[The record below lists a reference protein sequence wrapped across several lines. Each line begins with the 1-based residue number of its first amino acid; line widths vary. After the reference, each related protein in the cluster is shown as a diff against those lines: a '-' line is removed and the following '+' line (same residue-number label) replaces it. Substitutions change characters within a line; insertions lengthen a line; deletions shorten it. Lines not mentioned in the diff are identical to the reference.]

1 MMRVVNLWKKLN
13 CVGVCRKN
21 YYDRASSSVEDQM
34 VIMMTTDAASDLTS
48 LGTSFVTSLTS
59 FVTSLSSSVTQQPS
73 SSSST
78 GFYFQCAVVAVGVL
92 GAAAN
97 ALILYALVVSR
108 HHVKHLLIFNQNALD
123 FASCLFQVGGSRRRQ
138 TLSPVRS

>member
-78 GFYFQCAVVAVGVL
+78 GFYFQRAAVAVVSPFHPPPHRVDVATL
-92 GAAAN
+92 PCE
-97 ALILYALVVSR
+97 SR
-108 HHVKHLLIFNQNALD
+108 NTENVNITAGYLLPQKTKLH
-123 FASCLFQVGGSRRRQ
+123 RM
-138 TLSPVRS
+138 T